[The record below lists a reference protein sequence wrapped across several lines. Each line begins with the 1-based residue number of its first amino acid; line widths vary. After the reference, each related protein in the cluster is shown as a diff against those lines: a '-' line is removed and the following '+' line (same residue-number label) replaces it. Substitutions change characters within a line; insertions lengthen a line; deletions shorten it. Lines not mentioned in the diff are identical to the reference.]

1 VAVARGKD
9 ALPLFPHSE
18 IFLNTIPVD
27 SRRLWIFEG
36 LFCNLFEMYV
46 IYFEFCIICTVD
58 VKYIYIYIYIVKV
71 NELFFFL

>member
-36 LFCNLFEMYV
+36 LFCNFFEMYV
-46 IYFEFCIICTVD
+46 IYFEFFIICTVD
-58 VKYIYIYIYIVKV
+58 VKYIYI
-71 NELFFFL
+71 